1 MSIFESDQGQSE
13 SWPGIFVLQLQ
24 YAISLRE
31 TDTKKYHP
39 QVLLFRVFSIFS
51 FSLNITVV

>member
-1 MSIFESDQGQSE
+1 MDWSLTCVSIFGFDQGQSD

-39 QVLLFRVFSIFS
+39 
-51 FSLNITVV
+51 